1 MQQLEV
7 ILLGYPVVRAGGR
20 DVPIGLRR
28 ALGLLAFLADR
39 GAPVPRGATA
49 ELLWPETAADTSSA
63 RLRRLIHRINASLG
77 ARVIDG
83 GGDRLAFA
91 SGLGPRVDSRRF
103 EALAH
108 DGFAALDRP
117 GDKPAAGRS
126 LDDAIAL
133 HVGDFMAGFELDGCP
148 EFEDWVRSR
157 RSELTS
163 LLARVLRRRV
173 ETLLAEGVLDAA
185 MSHGERLVALDPF
198 RESSYRLLMRAHGS
212 AGDVHAVARAYERCR
227 TLLWDE
233 LGVEPAAETRKLHD
247 MLCAP
252 ASRAAP
258 GPVPDGALPA
268 VRFARNGDTHIAYAS
283 VGAGPTEI
291 VLVPGFVSHIEL
303 VWEEPRLRRFLLALA
318 GHARVT
324 IMDRR
329 GVGVSERLAEPPTEG
344 ATGRDIVAVMDH
356 AGIERAVLFGASE
369 GGPSCIRLAVDR
381 PERVAGLVLFGTLA
395 KGSHAADHPWA
406 LKADQFDRWQARLVA
421 SWGKPD
427 SIETFAP
434 SLAQDEAARAWWSRL
449 LRQATSPTGIA
460 AVLRALRDVDARPLL
475 ARVAVPTLVLHR
487 RGDRAVRLEAGRFI
501 ATSIPGARFVALDG
515 DDHWWWCGD
524 ADTVLAEITRF
535 TAELDAAGAPI
546 RAGRKARRG

>member
-1 MQQLEV
+1 MQQLDV
-7 ILLGYPVVRAGGR
+7 LLLGYPVVRAGGR

-28 ALGLLAFLADR
+28 ALGLLAFMVDR
-39 GAPVPRGATA
+39 GTPVPRGAAA
-49 ELLWPETAADTSSA
+49 ELLWPETAAATSSA
-63 RLRRLIHRINASLG
+63 RLRRLIHRVNTSLG
-77 ARVIDG
+77 ARVVDG
-83 GGDRLAFA
+83 VGDRLAFG
-91 SGLGPRVDSRRF
+91 SGLSPRVDSRRF

-108 DGFAALDRP
+108 DGFAASDRP
-117 GDKPAAGRS
+117 GDKQAAGRL

-133 HVGDFMAGFELDGCP
+133 HTGDFMAGFELDGCP
-148 EFEDWVRSR
+148 EFEDWMRSR
-157 RSELTS
+157 RSELTD
-163 LLARVLRRRV
+163 LLARALRRRV
-173 ETLLAEGVLDAA
+173 ETLLAEGALDAA
-185 MSHGERLVALDPF
+185 LPHGERLVALDPL
-198 RESSYRLLMRAHGS
+198 RESSHRLLMRAHGG
-212 AGDVHAVARAYERCR
+212 AGDRHAVTRAYERCR
-227 TLLWDE
+227 AVLRDE
-233 LGVEPAAETRKLHD
+233 LGVEPAAATRKLHET
-247 MLCAP
+247 LRAP
-252 ASRAAP
+252 ASQAAP
-258 GPVPDGALPA
+258 APVPRDALPA
-268 VRFARNGDTHIAYAS
+268 VRFARSGDTHIAYAS
-283 VGAGPTEI
+283 VGAGPAEI
-291 VLVPGFVSHIEL
+291 VVVPGFVSHIEL

-329 GVGVSERLAEPPTEG
+329 GVGLSERLAEPPTEA

-395 KGSHAADHPWA
+395 KGSYTADHPWA
-406 LKADQFDRWQARLVA
+406 LKADQFDRWQARMVA

-427 SIETFAP
+427 SVETFAP
-434 SLAQDEAARAWWSRL
+434 SLAQDEAVRAWSSRM

-460 AVLRALRDVDARPLL
+460 AVLRALRDVDVRPLL

-524 ADTVLAEITRF
+524 ADAVLAEMTRF
-535 TAELDAAGAPI
+535 VAGLDAAAAPV
-546 RAGRKARRG
+546 RAGREARRG